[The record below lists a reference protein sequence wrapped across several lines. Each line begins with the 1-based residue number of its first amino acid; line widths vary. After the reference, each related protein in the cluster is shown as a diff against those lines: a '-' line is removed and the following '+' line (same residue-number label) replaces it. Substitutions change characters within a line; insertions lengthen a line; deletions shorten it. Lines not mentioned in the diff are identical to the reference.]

1 MTKVKDVASVLLFTK
16 LMKKLKEPCSLF
28 HKLNQVIRSLELI
41 QTQGTSKVVNEVE
54 EEMEIKKGMISKIDM
69 NKIGQGINIMID
81 MIIKEDKE
89 TMGEIDIN
97 EEACKTK
104 NKDIIEKEGQD
115 IQTDLNHK

>member
-1 MTKVKDVASVLLFTK
+1 M
-16 LMKKLKEPCSLF
+16 
-28 HKLNQVIRSLELI
+28 
-41 QTQGTSKVVNEVE
+41 NEVE

>member
-1 MTKVKDVASVLLFTK
+1 M
-16 LMKKLKEPCSLF
+16 
-28 HKLNQVIRSLELI
+28 
-41 QTQGTSKVVNEVE
+41 NEGE

-81 MIIKEDKE
+81 MIIKGDNE

-104 NKDIIEKEGQD
+104 NKDIIEKEVQD
-115 IQTDLNHK
+115 IQTDLNHKQSQMKNIDSPIIGL